1 MFRADEYLNELVF
14 LMKAAFGD
22 RLLYVGLQGS
32 YLRNEATQDSDID
45 IMVIINSLSVHDL
58 DLYKEI
64 ISQMECY
71 EKSCG
76 FICGIDEFSK
86 WNPLELCHILHST
99 KDYYGILSSLL
110 PEYREEDI
118 INFVKLSIG
127 NMYHEMCHR
136 YLHADR
142 IKNIRKLPM
151 TYKNV
156 FFILQNIYYLKTGTF
171 CLTKKE
177 LLRMLDE
184 SDKEIMDIYLQINS
198 SESYNFEQAFEKLFL
213 WCQKALTKC
222 ENIKCFC

>member
-76 FICGIDEFSK
+76 FICGIDEFS
-86 WNPLELCHILHST
+86 
-99 KDYYGILSSLL
+99 
-110 PEYREEDI
+110 
-118 INFVKLSIG
+118 
-127 NMYHEMCHR
+127 
-136 YLHADR
+136 
-142 IKNIRKLPM
+142 
-151 TYKNV
+151 
-156 FFILQNIYYLKTGTF
+156 
-171 CLTKKE
+171 
-177 LLRMLDE
+177 
-184 SDKEIMDIYLQINS
+184 
-198 SESYNFEQAFEKLFL
+198 
-213 WCQKALTKC
+213 
-222 ENIKCFC
+222 